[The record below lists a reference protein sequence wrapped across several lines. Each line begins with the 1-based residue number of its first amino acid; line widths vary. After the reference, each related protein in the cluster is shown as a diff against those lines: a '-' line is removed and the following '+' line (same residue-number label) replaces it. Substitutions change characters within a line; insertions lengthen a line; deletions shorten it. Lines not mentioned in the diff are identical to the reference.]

1 MHQSNSQGQCI
12 CLPTPSTSALPNLP
26 TSTAGHPGCLS
37 GTTLTGYTA
46 TRSVATPA
54 ARPTATD
61 TNRHKQAGK
70 QTNKHRQ
77 TGKYTKVRPNRQS
90 QADTRTDRLT
100 CLIAVPWTAE
110 LRSTIR
116 VDEVLARDF
125 SPPCRW
131 SLPVHRGGVKL
142 APLCAVPL
150 RLGLRLIRRLSVIHY

>member
-1 MHQSNSQGQCI
+1 MNQNLQGQCI
-12 CLPTPSTSALPNLP
+12 CLPTPSTLALPNLP

-54 ARPTATD
+54 ARLTAID
-61 TNRHKQAGK
+61 TNRHKQANR
-70 QTNKHRQ
+70 QTNANRPRDTQKLGQRDNHRQ
-77 TGKYTKVRPNRQS
+77 TH
-90 QADTRTDRLT
+90 TDCLT
-100 CLIAVPWTAE
+100 CLSAVQRTAE

-150 RLGLRLIRRLSVIHY
+150 RQGLGLSRRLSVIHY